1 VVLELDLS
9 PQPLPEDAQLA
20 ALWPDKLFIE
30 SRHCLLPGT
39 RLRFRL
45 NLEGNALP
53 LEAITE
59 ACLVV
64 ARDRRGYVF
73 HIQVPLEQIS
83 RSARQLIQLF
93 IVKGRGSASVES
105 SV

>member
-1 VVLELDLS
+1 MVLELDLS
-9 PQPLPEDAQLA
+9 PQPLPADARVA
-20 ALWPDKLFIE
+20 ALWPDKLFVE
-30 SRHCLLPGT
+30 TRECVLPGT
-39 RLRFRL
+39 RLRFLL
-45 NLEGNALP
+45 NLEGNRLP
-53 LEAITE
+53 LETLSE

-73 HIQVPLEQIS
+73 HLQVPLEQIS

-105 SV
+105 ST